1 MILTLTL
8 NPAVDVSLSTDRII
22 YDDRVYINDESFQAG
37 GKGVNI
43 ARVLA
48 GYGADVEAIAP
59 FGGEMGERFAK
70 LLAES
75 QIPVTLIP
83 VEGETR
89 RNVAVTDQAGLTIKL
104 DQKGSPLTGS
114 ELERIEQRVVKKLP
128 EASWITL
135 TGSLPPGVPTNYYAR
150 LIRLAHEHGVK
161 TLLDTT
167 GEPLPIALASG
178 PEIAKPNRP
187 EAERLLGQSL
197 LTETQA
203 VEGAEQIRK
212 LGAQHVI
219 LSLGSQGAVA
229 VWEGGRLRAVPRQPK
244 TGSPIGAGDV
254 LGATCIWALDKGES
268 FESAFR
274 WAVAA
279 GTVAAGLPGLGCGTI
294 EEVEQALEEIEIRKI
309 P

>member
-8 NPAVDVSLSTDRII
+8 NPAVDVSLAADRII
-22 YDDRVYINDESFQAG
+22 YDDRVYINSESFQPG

-48 GYGADVEAIAP
+48 AYGADVEAIAP

-89 RNVAVTDQAGLTIKL
+89 RNVAITDREGLTIKL
-104 DQKGSPLTGS
+104 DQKGSPLES
-114 ELERIEQRVVKKLP
+114 DELERIEQRLVKKLSG
-128 EASWITL
+128 ATWLTL

-150 LIRLAHEHGVK
+150 LIRIAREHSVK

-167 GEPLPIALASG
+167 GEALPLALEAG
-178 PEIAKPNRP
+178 PDLAKPNRP
-187 EAERLLGQSL
+187 EAERLLGRSL
-197 LTETQA
+197 LTESHS
-203 VEGAEQIRK
+203 AEAAEEIRK
-212 LGAQHVI
+212 MGAAHVI

-229 VWEGGRLRAVPRQPK
+229 AWDGGRLRAVPRTPK

-254 LGATCIWALDKGES
+254 LGATCIWALDKGEP
-268 FESAFR
+268 FPTAFR

-279 GTVAAGLPGLGCGTI
+279 GTVAASLPGLGCGTI
-294 EEVEQALEEIEIRKI
+294 EDVEAALEEIEIREL
-309 P
+309 